1 MINSL
6 NYSQNNKDLNQIN
19 LNNNSIN
26 DKNSKIINTI
36 DPTYKNYN
44 KLNLSL
50 KIINQFENSLDS
62 KININDSKIFSII
75 YKLNQ
80 LGINGAGL
88 LLKQIDNRINDTNEK
103 EKFYKELNELLDILL
118 SKDLDKKLHPEVIK
132 AIDNPFSGINIS
144 EARLEK
150 EFKTLREFSKKLI
163 LDLLLVLSN
172 PNSISQENKG
182 TCSQTVIERAIAERM
197 HLNM

>member
-1 MINSL
+1 MTLFI
-6 NYSQNNKDLNQIN
+6 
-19 LNNNSIN
+19 
-26 DKNSKIINTI
+26 KIII
-36 DPTYKNYN
+36 KP
-44 KLNLSL
+44 NLSL